1 MPPAELF
8 AYELCAQTPN
18 SINSL
23 FNKVGMEIG
32 DAEVVEGGVL
42 GSLLQGF
49 DGNPFAGGG
58 GDKLADFKLTCRCP
72 AS

>member
-1 MPPAELF
+1 MR
-8 AYELCAQTPN
+8 PN
-18 SINSL
+18 TNSL
-23 FNKVGMEIG
+23 NSFSNKLRVEIS

-42 GSLLQGF
+42 GGLFQGF